1 MEETFKTQ
9 QYGCF
14 TLIEYG
20 KAVAVKVSK
29 EDLKKYKLY
38 GEFKDLNGRWNPHLR
53 CGEGWIFP
61 GNKKKAISDLIS
73 RLTGLEVHQDQE
85 AENKPEAP
93 KKPKVAD
100 YFD

>member
-1 MEETFKTQ
+1 
-9 QYGCF
+9 
-14 TLIEYG
+14 
-20 KAVAVKVSK
+20 
-29 EDLKKYKLY
+29 
-38 GEFKDLNGRWNPHLR
+38 LR

-61 GNKKKAISDLIS
+61 GTKKKAISDLIS